1 MKRNVDGWKII
12 RWTKDSFPTLLPET
26 VLNILKLKK
35 NRIKLDHGNFKVIE
49 RQLLPGGQQQ
59 STLFQRLRRKRKRG
73 SPPLFFCWREDW
85 TTSVC
90 KYFIRECQWLLV
102 IKNHWENVNML
113 SIFLSRTGWGAWW
126 SSWPWAPAEKR
137 LTVDLWIG
145 LAAVTDDELRDTVL
159 LAIVLASM
167 VDILDDDCWVNL
179 FCVSGG
185 VVDDT
190 ITLSTT
196 YPSRGE
202 ACRICV
208 QKIEKRKVKRDG
220 VCPYTPCTHRARNPE
235 PTNDMVTRRI
245 RNSVLLSPWE
255 ARIPSFFDV
264 HTHTRA
270 RNTEIWKKTWY

>member
-1 MKRNVDGWKII
+1 MVFLKSLRDNYYLVDSSKAHCSNASEENESEDHSRCFSAEGKTGPHLYANISLGNVSDYWSLKII
-12 RWTKDSFPTLLPET
+12 EKTWTCSRFF
-26 VLNILKLKK
+26 LN
-35 NRIKLDHGNFKVIE
+35 
-49 RQLLPGGQQQ
+49 
-59 STLFQRLRRKRKRG
+59 
-73 SPPLFFCWREDW
+73 
-85 TTSVC
+85 
-90 KYFIRECQWLLV
+90 
-102 IKNHWENVNML
+102 
-113 SIFLSRTGWGAWW
+113 RTGWGAWW

-167 VDILDDDCWVNL
+167 VDIFDDDCWVNL

-235 PTNDMVTRRI
+235 PTNDTKESGDPQNSEFGTCHPEKLGFRHFSMCI
-245 RNSVLLSPWE
+245 R
-255 ARIPSFFDV
+255 
-264 HTHTRA
+264 THG
-270 RNTEIWKKTWY
+270 